1 MIEPLEAPHF
11 ATPEECLNCPY
22 QTPCITLP
30 PGNQAGH
37 RITPVVVL
45 DCVYRGATP
54 QGDIPELLDNLETQA
69 RRAAD
74 ARYGA
79 GAGQGLTGGLR
90 NSRGEWLE
98 NILSVIFR
106 NVSREFDDGNPV
118 IVKLP
123 NAAQLRFLELYEPR
137 ANRYL
142 EELFVSLRERGI
154 EMTMSNPDFVCVTN
168 LPAEIAGNLRNPMYM
183 NAESITNMDQAY
195 QALRGHCTANSIP
208 FVLTVK
214 TSVRPDR
221 RYQIVHE
228 ANVVKSLVAHLAGR
242 FWRRDLYTAFYA
254 MIASNVSASDRE
266 VLRNPATYS
275 LVQVSW
281 NPVALVDQV
290 FQIGSVEGVQN
301 TIRELLQQHLGP
313 DE

>member
-1 MIEPLEAPHF
+1 MVEQFEVPHF
-11 ATPEECLNCPY
+11 ATPEECRHCPY
-22 QTPCITLP
+22 ATPCITPP

-54 QGDIPELLDNLETQA
+54 QGDIPELLDTLANQA

-74 ARYGA
+74 ARYGT

-90 NSRGEWLE
+90 NARGEWLE

-106 NVSREFDDGNPV
+106 NVVREFNDGNPV

-123 NAAQLRFLELYEPR
+123 NAAQLSFQELYEPR
-137 ANRYL
+137 ANGYL
-142 EELFVSLRERGI
+142 EELFASLRERGI
-154 EMTMSNPDFVCVTN
+154 EMTMSNPDFVCATNVT
-168 LPAEIAGNLRNPMYM
+168 AEVAANLRTPMYL
-183 NAESITNMDQAY
+183 NEESITNMDRAY
-195 QALRGHCTANSIP
+195 QELRGHCTANSVP
-208 FVLTVK
+208 FVMTVK

-242 FWRRDLYTAFYA
+242 FWQQDLYTAFYA
-254 MIASNVSASDRE
+254 MIASNVSAPDRE
-266 VLRNPATYS
+266 ALRNPATYS

-290 FQIGSVEGVQN
+290 YQIDSVEGVEN
-301 TIRELLQQHLGP
+301 TIRELLQQHLGT
-313 DE
+313 DK